1 MVFQSTAGVCNQ
13 DARVVDQGDLWRVAG
28 VGASVISI
36 RHSQVDHRQL
46 FAGVD
51 QVRAFLRQHHCV
63 FDDGVVTV
71 FVAVASEGHFQVSN
85 RGFCIADAERAGHG
99 ACDSGV
105 FDQGLGRYFDHWQV
119 INRRH
124 RHVQRAARTG
134 VGGVADL
141 RHSTVVILGRVKHI
155 RAIRTDGDG
164 ADTFDKGD
172 FACGIR
178 VAVDAKRRDR
188 QHAVDV
194 AVIAQHVASGSLIL
208 DNGVGVR
215 DQHARIVDSDHC
227 GSGGLRVDRQVFVV
241 TAARTGD
248 GGADGQVFAVG

>member
-1 MVFQSTAGVCNQ
+1 MRAAFIGI
-13 DARVVDQGDLWRVAG
+13 GHG
-28 VGASVISI
+28 
-36 RHSQVDHRQL
+36 QVDSRQ
-46 FAGVD
+46 FVTRINE
-51 QVRAFLRQHHCV
+51 VRTRKGQHHGV
-63 FDDGVVTV
+63 SDDGVVTV

-85 RGFCIADAERAGHG
+85 RGFNITDGKGTGNG
-99 ACDSGV
+99 AFRHLV
-105 FDQGLGRYFDHWQV
+105 FDQGLSLYNDHRQV
-119 INRRH
+119 VDRRH

-141 RHSTVVILGRVKHI
+141 RHSTVVILGRVKRI

-164 ADTFDKGD
+164 TNVGD
-172 FACGIR
+172 SRQLAGFIR
-178 VAVDAKRRDR
+178 GAVHHERLDR
-188 QHAVDV
+188 QGTFFI